1 MSEPSPTP
9 STTEKTVV
17 VSSCHLRSLWTLTL
31 LSLALN
37 LLILALIVIGVIV
50 HHFRARE
57 MAEQNALHS
66 ALVYAQDQRGP
77 GNHFG
82 GMRQGGRGDDNRGNF
97 GGGGGRFGGNRGGDD
112 NGGPGG
118 GGGRR
123 FADNGPGGNNGGP
136 GGGGMGRMGG
146 GGFGGGMMGGGRNGQ
161 ADPAQMSDRML
172 NRLTRQLSLT
182 DDEQAK
188 LKPVIEAQATQ
199 MQKDMQAQQD
209 TRQKAMADTKA
220 KIRALLTP
228 DQQKQFDA
236 MPMPG
241 GPRIPGVPTPGQ

>member
-1 MSEPSPTP
+1 MSEPSTPP
-9 STTEKTVV
+9 STIEKTVV
-17 VSSCHLRSLWTLTL
+17 VSNCHLKSLWTLTL

-50 HHFRARE
+50 HHHQMRE
-57 MAEQNALHS
+57 MAQLNGPHGAPF
-66 ALVYAQDQRGP
+66 YAQAQGGF
-77 GNHFG
+77 GNQFG
-82 GMRQGGRGDDNRGNF
+82 GGGGRGGEDRGNF

-112 NGGPGG
+112 NGGPGY

-136 GGGGMGRMGG
+136 GSGM
-146 GGFGGGMMGGGRNGQ
+146 GGGMMGGGRNGPP
-161 ADPAQMSDRML
+161 DPAQMSDRML
-172 NRLTRQLSLT
+172 NRLSRQLSLT
-182 DDEQAK
+182 DDEKAK
-188 LKPVIEAQATQ
+188 IKPVLDAQAAQ

-209 TRQKAMADTKA
+209 ARQKAMADTKA

-228 DQQKQFDA
+228 DQQKELDA

-241 GPRIPGVPTPGQ
+241 GPRPPVAPTPGQ